1 MRQKIQTTQ
10 KSKDMFRDEVEMTLE
25 CAVKVRKHLV
35 RILENRADSSLEAQ
49 LQYVNSLIMDANS
62 MQNEML
68 AAVA

>member
-1 MRQKIQTTQ
+1 
-10 KSKDMFRDEVEMTLE
+10 MFRAEVEMTME

-35 RILENRADSSLEAQ
+35 RILENRTDSALEAQ
-49 LQYVNSLIMDANS
+49 LRYVNSLIMDANS